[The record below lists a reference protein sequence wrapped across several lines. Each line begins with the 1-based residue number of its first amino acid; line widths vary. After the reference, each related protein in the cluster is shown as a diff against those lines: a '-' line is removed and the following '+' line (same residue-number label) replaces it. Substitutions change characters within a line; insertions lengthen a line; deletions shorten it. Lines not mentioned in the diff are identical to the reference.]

1 VVTYGSGSSNSLPDS
16 TAWELSNPTC
26 DDLDY
31 STLKPIPSLSPS
43 PAIFDENPTL
53 MFLNFTFPT
62 VINGMPELL
71 VNGNIFNVSDD
82 AYPTLFHVQ
91 EDPSWKQT
99 EPGEQRNIITIPD
112 SLRGKQ
118 IRLVLRSEH
127 ARDGSGHPFH
137 SHGRG
142 FKVLGTGSG
151 NFTQQDLDNVTTDD
165 IINAIT
171 RDTVIVPK
179 SGWVITQF
187 EANNP
192 GVWAFHCHI
201 GWHLGNGMVGQIV
214 ELPGAISKEIKIP
227 QEMKDTCHQL

>member
-1 VVTYGSGSSNSLPDS
+1 LWYVNLIHKFVPLLRQISGAFFVDKINTDVRGVVTYGSGSSNSPPDS

-31 STLKPIPSLSPS
+31 SILKPVPSLSS
-43 PAIFDENPTL
+43 LPAIFDENPTL

-62 VINGMPELL
+62 IVNGVPKVL
-71 VNGNIFNVSDD
+71 VNGNSFNVSDD

-99 EPGEQRNIITIPD
+99 EPGEQRNIIAIPD

-137 SHGRG
+137 AHGRG
-142 FKVLGTGSG
+142 FKVLASGSG
-151 NFTQQDLDNVTTDD
+151 NFTQQDLDNVTTGDV
-165 IINAIT
+165 INAIT

-179 SGWVITQF
+179 SGWVITQC
-187 EANNP
+187 
-192 GVWAFHCHI
+192 VTSDK
-201 GWHLGNGMVGQIV
+201 MVFCTDLLTQV
-214 ELPGAISKEIKIP
+214 
-227 QEMKDTCHQL
+227 